1 MLQQPHREV
10 PSLYPSGVIMGQ
22 NNPHVLNNEPQVA
35 DLQTRKSQDRR
46 TSGSDF
52 SYFHFLDIEESSVSE
67 KVCFGGNP

>member
-10 PSLYPSGVIMGQ
+10 PSPSGVIMEQ
-22 NNPHVLNNEPQVA
+22 KNPHVLNNEPQVA
-35 DLQTRKSQDRR
+35 DLLTRKSQDRR

-52 SYFHFLDIEESSVSE
+52 SYFHLLGDIEESSVSE